1 MMKKKTMMTLVCAV
15 FLSACAALTAQEV
28 PGKENPPPGPPGPPG
43 PPPPHMGM
51 KSPHDR
57 FMEKLTDAE
66 REEVEKLAREKKVT
80 ELRKKMRELFQKY
93 RSEEDKK
100 VSLLSDKYLAARTDE
115 EKEAVRKELE
125 AAVRAQ
131 FAKRMEFTKRSIAEN
146 EEMLKRAQK
155 RLAMLKEHYERNQK
169 NTEEIVRMRVKWL
182 CTPKEERRKMRPPRD
197 RKGPPPGEKKAP
209 PMPGERS
216 GDR

>member
-1 MMKKKTMMTLVCAV
+1 MKKKTMMTL
-15 FLSACAALTAQEV
+15 LSAALLSVCLASAAQEA
-28 PGKENPPPGPPGPPG
+28 PGKGNPPPGPPG

-57 FMEKLTDAE
+57 FMEKLTDEE
-66 REEVEKLAREKKVT
+66 REEVEKLTREKKVS
-80 ELRKKMRELFQKY
+80 ELRRKMRELFRKY
-93 RSEEDKK
+93 RSGEDKK

-115 EKEAVRKELE
+115 EKEALRKELE

-155 RLAMLKEHYERNQK
+155 RLERLREHYERNQK
-169 NTEEIVRMRVKWL
+169 NTEEIVRMRMKWL

-197 RKGPPPGEKKAP
+197 RKGPPPRERKAP
-209 PMPGERS
+209 PAPGEKS

>member
-1 MMKKKTMMTLVCAV
+1 MMKKKIMMCLVCAAFCSV
-15 FLSACAALTAQEV
+15 CVILAAQE
-28 PGKENPPPGPPGPPG
+28 PPITGNPPLDPPPG
-43 PPPPHMGM
+43 PPPPHIGM

-66 REEVEKLAREKKVT
+66 REEVEKLTREKKFS

-100 VSLLSDKYLAARTDE
+100 VSLLSDKYLAAQTNE
-115 EKEAVRKELE
+115 EKEAIRKELE
-125 AAVRAQ
+125 AAVRTQ

-146 EEMLKRAQK
+146 EEMLKMAQK
-155 RLAMLKEHYERNQK
+155 RLNMLKEHYERNQK
-169 NTEEIVRMRVKWL
+169 NTEEFIRMRVKWL
-182 CTPKEERRKMRPPRD
+182 CLPKEERRKMRPPRD
-197 RKGPPPGEKKAP
+197 RKAPPPGEKA
-209 PMPGERS
+209 